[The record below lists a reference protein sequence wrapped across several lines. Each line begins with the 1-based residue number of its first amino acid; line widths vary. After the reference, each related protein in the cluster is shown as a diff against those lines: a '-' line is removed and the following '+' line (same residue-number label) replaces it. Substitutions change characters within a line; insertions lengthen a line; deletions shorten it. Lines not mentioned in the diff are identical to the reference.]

1 MLNYNLNIIEPL
13 QQAKKG
19 TLPKPT
25 IVWSFNERIET
36 PLGILP
42 DVIANASM
50 SILATGSNCIGIS
63 TPQTNFFFT
72 APLTDVSAS
81 VQGAGVWPTTGSVTM
96 SLSSVGIKVGSSTLN
111 YSASYI
117 ATAASG
123 NLNQSASIIR
133 NDFVSPA
140 GYDWTISG
148 SIVHRKGNESN
159 STINWIE
166 SGSSESEDNCIFKI
180 VKNANEVLV
189 PEIPMT
195 SSASGSFLNDYAFNI
210 TASISGSKNWEYS
223 ASFQAL
229 TMSLSIPEISFF
241 ITSSNTASIITASFA
256 ADPFINPYN
265 ITASLILEPYP
276 SYSLDEFVF
285 IGGGG
290 DGGSGG
296 KFASGGGGGAGA
308 VVSGSAMIV
317 YANSK
322 YWVNVGKGPASIDT
336 ATTFTTGGIYYVN
349 APNGGNGAA
358 DYFQSGSN
366 GGSGGGSTGGQPNQS
381 YTQWPG
387 GKTIPVTYSGNINL
401 SITGSAGGNG
411 QNYSPVAPIPVYYG
425 MPGGGGGATSAGGG
439 AFGDANDD
447 LIPSGGLGI
456 ANNLITSFTGQT
468 GSFAAGGAGN
478 VGPQDARGGRLNPAG
493 PSGSNALNY
502 GCGGQGSQGLN
513 TGFIPGGTGYQG
525 IAIIKYLG
533 AQRGRGG
540 TYSFDGTYSYHV
552 FTTSSFYYS
561 TAAMTPK
568 KH

>member
-123 NLNQSASIIR
+123 NLNQSGSIIR
-133 NDFVSPA
+133 NNFVSPA

-148 SIVHRKGNESN
+148 SIIHRKGNESN
-159 STINWIE
+159 SRINWIE

-229 TMSLSIPEISFF
+229 TMSISIPEI
-241 ITSSNTASIITASFA
+241 
-256 ADPFINPYN
+256 
-265 ITASLILEPYP
+265 
-276 SYSLDEFVF
+276 
-285 IGGGG
+285 G
-290 DGGSGG
+290 
-296 KFASGGGGGAGA
+296 
-308 VVSGSAMIV
+308 
-317 YANSK
+317 
-322 YWVNVGKGPASIDT
+322 
-336 ATTFTTGGIYYVN
+336 
-349 APNGGNGAA
+349 
-358 DYFQSGSN
+358 
-366 GGSGGGSTGGQPNQS
+366 
-381 YTQWPG
+381 
-387 GKTIPVTYSGNINL
+387 
-401 SITGSAGGNG
+401 
-411 QNYSPVAPIPVYYG
+411 
-425 MPGGGGGATSAGGG
+425 
-439 AFGDANDD
+439 
-447 LIPSGGLGI
+447 
-456 ANNLITSFTGQT
+456 
-468 GSFAAGGAGN
+468 
-478 VGPQDARGGRLNPAG
+478 
-493 PSGSNALNY
+493 
-502 GCGGQGSQGLN
+502 
-513 TGFIPGGTGYQG
+513 
-525 IAIIKYLG
+525 
-533 AQRGRGG
+533 
-540 TYSFDGTYSYHV
+540 
-552 FTTSSFYYS
+552 
-561 TAAMTPK
+561 
-568 KH
+568 

>member
-19 TLPKPT
+19 SLPKPS
-25 IVWSFNERIET
+25 INWSFNERIET
-36 PLGILP
+36 PLNNFANL
-42 DVIANASM
+42 IANASM
-50 SILATGSNCIGIS
+50 SIFATGSNCIGIS

-72 APLTDVSAS
+72 APLEVVSAS

-96 SLSSVGIKVGSSTLN
+96 SLSSVGLKAGDTTLT
-111 YSASYI
+111 YAASYI

-123 NLNQSASIIR
+123 NLNQSGSIIR
-133 NDFVSPA
+133 NNFISPP

-159 STINWIE
+159 SLIKWIE

-229 TMSLSIPEISFF
+229 TMSISIPEIGYF
-241 ITSSNTASIITASFA
+241 ITSSHTASIITGSFA

-265 ITASLILEPYP
+265 ITASLELEPYP

-290 DGGSGG
+290 DGGAGA
-296 KFASGGGGGAGA
+296 KFASGGGGGAGH
-308 VVSGSAMIV
+308 VVSGSGMWV
-317 YANSK
+317 YANSR
-322 YWVNVGKGPASIDT
+322 YWVNVGKGSGSIDNG
-336 ATTFTTGGIYYVN
+336 TTFESGSIYYVK
-349 APNGGNGAA
+349 AYNGGDGAG

-366 GGSGGGSTGGQPNQS
+366 GGSGGGSTGGQPNNNYIS
-381 YTQWPG
+381 WPG
-387 GKTIPVTYSGNINL
+387 GKSIPAIYTGSINL
-401 SITGSAGGNG
+401 SITGSAGGRGLNW
-411 QNYSPVAPIPVYYG
+411 SPSAPIPQWFG
-425 MPGGGGGATSAGGG
+425 LPGGGGGALSAGDG
-439 AFGDANDD
+439 ANGDPNSN

-456 ANNLITSFTGQT
+456 TNNLITTLTGQT
-468 GSFAAGGAGN
+468 GSFAAGGSGN
-478 VGPQDARGGRLNPAG
+478 VGPIDTRGSLNPAG

-502 GCGGQGSQGLN
+502 GCGGQGSQGPN
-513 TGFIPGGTGYQG
+513 SGFIAGGTGYQG
-525 IAIIKYLG
+525 VAIIKYLG
-533 AQRGRGG
+533 PQRGRGG

-552 FTTSSFYYS
+552 FTSSSYYWS
-561 TAAMTPK
+561 TAAMLPK